1 MDRIHIPERLDPSS
15 RIGDAEPDRLGQK
28 GQSRRKNVKVPASA
42 TPDASTESEKDD
54 DSHQL
59 DELA

>member
-1 MDRIHIPERLDPSS
+1 MPNRIAWDR
-15 RIGDAEPDRLGQK
+15 K
-28 GQSRRKNVKVPASA
+28 GQSRRKKVKVPASA

>member
-15 RIGDAEPDRLGQK
+15 RIGDAEPDRLEPK
-28 GQSRRKNVKVPASA
+28 GQSRRKKVKAPAPA
-42 TPDASTESEKDD
+42 APEASPERDD
-54 DSHQL
+54 EAHQL

>member
-15 RIGDAEPDRLGQK
+15 RIGDAEPDRMGQK
-28 GQSRRKNVKVPASA
+28 GQSRRKKVKAPASP
-42 TPDASTESEKDD
+42 TPKASTEKDD
-54 DSHQL
+54 DAHQL

>member
-28 GQSRRKNVKVPASA
+28 GPSRRKKIKAPASP
-42 TPDASTESEKDD
+42 TPDALTEKDD
-54 DSHQL
+54 EPHQL

>member
-1 MDRIHIPERLDPSS
+1 MDHIHIPERLDPSS
-15 RIGDAEPDRLGQK
+15 RIGDTEPDRMAEK
-28 GQSRRKNVKVPASA
+28 RQSRRKKVKAPPPAA
-42 TPDASTESEKDD
+42 PEAPTEKDD